1 MYMKAVILGAGRIG
15 RGFVTQLLTLNNVDI
30 TYFDASDAMVEQ
42 MNQIGHYTIHVLGHS
57 DLDLEVDHVKAYP
70 TSDIDQLAACWK
82 ESDFIFTAC
91 GGKNMPSVGK
101 TIGQAFKK
109 LVAIGGVHLSNIIT
123 CENWIDPAKD
133 LEEAILSCLDEKE
146 AKLFKENVGVG
157 ESVILCTGTGAPD
170 PSKVINPIDTWVQN
184 FKYLPIDK
192 DAIKTEIPN
201 WEYIEFVDN
210 FGHLLTQKLY
220 TNNTSCGSVAY
231 LGHLK
236 GLTYMAEAANDVE
249 IEPIMDEIYNEI
261 NQALIQGMG
270 IDAESQYA
278 FSKRAK
284 AKYTDR
290 DIVDKLTRIA
300 RDPLR
305 KLRPE
310 DRLIGPSKIALSI
323 GVKPTAIA
331 LATAAALFYD
341 EPDDESAMKLQEM
354 RKEHGVEYILQN
366 VCQLKPEEELYQM
379 ILSSIDELRAKGWLK
394 E

>member
-1 MYMKAVILGAGRIG
+1 MKAVILGAGRIG

-109 LVAIGGVHLSNIIT
+109 LVTIGGVHLSNIIT

-341 EPDDESAMKLQEM
+341 ESDDESAMKLQQM

>member
-1 MYMKAVILGAGRIG
+1 MKAVILGAGRIG

-42 MNQIGHYTIHVLGHS
+42 MNQIGHYTIHVLGHA

-109 LVAIGGVHLSNIIT
+109 LVTIGGVHLSNIIT

-341 EPDDESAMKLQEM
+341 EPDDESAMKLQQM

>member
-1 MYMKAVILGAGRIG
+1 MKAVILGAGRIG
-15 RGFVTQLLTLNNVDI
+15 RGFETQLLTLNNVDI

-109 LVAIGGVHLSNIIT
+109 LVTIGGVHLSNIIT

-341 EPDDESAMKLQEM
+341 EPDDESAMKLQQM

>member
-1 MYMKAVILGAGRIG
+1 MKAVILGAGRIG

-109 LVAIGGVHLSNIIT
+109 LVTIGGVHLSNIIT

-146 AKLFKENVGVG
+146 ARLFKENVGVG

-341 EPDDESAMKLQEM
+341 EPDDESAMKLQQM

-366 VCQLKPEEELYQM
+366 VCQLKQEEELYQM

>member
-1 MYMKAVILGAGRIG
+1 MKSVILGAGRIG

-109 LVAIGGVHLSNIIT
+109 LVTIGGVHLSNIIT

-341 EPDDESAMKLQEM
+341 EPDDESAMKLQQM

>member
-1 MYMKAVILGAGRIG
+1 MKAVILGAGRIG

-109 LVAIGGVHLSNIIT
+109 LVTIGGVHLSNIIT

-290 DIVDKLTRIA
+290 DIVDKLMRIA

-341 EPDDESAMKLQEM
+341 EPDDESAMKLQQM

>member
-1 MYMKAVILGAGRIG
+1 MKAVILGAGRIG

-109 LVAIGGVHLSNIIT
+109 LVTIGGVHLSNIIT

-341 EPDDESAMKLQEM
+341 EPDDESAMKLQQM

-379 ILSSIDELRAKGWLK
+379 ILSSIDKLRAKGWLK

>member
-1 MYMKAVILGAGRIG
+1 
-15 RGFVTQLLTLNNVDI
+15 
-30 TYFDASDAMVEQ
+30 
-42 MNQIGHYTIHVLGHS
+42 
-57 DLDLEVDHVKAYP
+57 
-70 TSDIDQLAACWK
+70 
-82 ESDFIFTAC
+82 
-91 GGKNMPSVGK
+91 
-101 TIGQAFKK
+101 
-109 LVAIGGVHLSNIIT
+109 
-123 CENWIDPAKD
+123 
-133 LEEAILSCLDEKE
+133 
-146 AKLFKENVGVG
+146 
-157 ESVILCTGTGAPD
+157 
-170 PSKVINPIDTWVQN
+170 
-184 FKYLPIDK
+184 
-192 DAIKTEIPN
+192 
-201 WEYIEFVDN
+201 
-210 FGHLLTQKLY
+210 
-220 TNNTSCGSVAY
+220 
-231 LGHLK
+231 
-236 GLTYMAEAANDVE
+236 
-249 IEPIMDEIYNEI
+249 MDEIYNEI

-341 EPDDESAMKLQEM
+341 EPDDESAMKLQQM

>member
-1 MYMKAVILGAGRIG
+1 MKAVILGAGRIG

-42 MNQIGHYTIHVLGHS
+42 MNQIGHYTIHVLGHA

-109 LVAIGGVHLSNIIT
+109 LVTIGGVHLSNIIT

-341 EPDDESAMKLQEM
+341 EPDDESAMKLQQM

-379 ILSSIDELRAKGWLK
+379 ILSSIDKLRAKGWLK

>member
-1 MYMKAVILGAGRIG
+1 MKAIILGAGRIG
-15 RGFVTQLLTLNNVDI
+15 RGFVTQLLTLNHVDI
-30 TYFDASDAMVEQ
+30 TYFDASDPMVDQ
-42 MNQIGHYTIHVLGHS
+42 MNQVGHYTIHVLGHP
-57 DLDLEVDHVKAYP
+57 DLDLDVEQVKAYP
-70 TSDIDQLAACWK
+70 ISDIDQLAACWK

-109 LVAIGGVHLSNIIT
+109 LVSIDGVHPSNVIT

-133 LEEAILSCLDEKE
+133 LEEAILNCLDEKE
-146 AKLFKENVGVG
+146 TQLFEENIGVG
-157 ESVILCTGTGAPD
+157 EAVILCTGTGAPD
-170 PSKVINPIDTWVQN
+170 PSKVTNPVDTWVQN

-192 DAIKTEIPN
+192 EALKTKIPE

-236 GLTYMAEAANDVE
+236 GLTYMAEAANDPE

-270 IDAESQYA
+270 IDPESQYA

-331 LATAAALFYD
+331 LAAAAALFYD
-341 EPDDESAMKLQEM
+341 EPDDESAVKLQAM

-366 VCQLKPEEELYQM
+366 VCQLKPDEELYQM
-379 ILSSIDELRAKGWLK
+379 ILNGIEELRAKGWLK

>member
-1 MYMKAVILGAGRIG
+1 MKAIILGAGRIG
-15 RGFVTQLLTLNNVDI
+15 RGFVTQLLTLNHVDI
-30 TYFDASDAMVEQ
+30 TYFDASDAMVDQ
-42 MNQIGHYTIHVLGHS
+42 MNQVRHYTIHVLGHP
-57 DLDLEVDHVKAYP
+57 DLDLDVEQVKAYP
-70 TSDIDQLAACWK
+70 ISDIDQLADCWK

-109 LVAIGGVHLSNIIT
+109 LVSIDGVHPSNVIT

-146 AKLFKENVGVG
+146 TQLFKENIGVG
-157 ESVILCTGTGAPD
+157 EAVILCTGTGAPD
-170 PSKVINPIDTWVQN
+170 PSKVTNPVDTWVQN

-192 DAIKTEIPN
+192 EALKTKIPE

-236 GLTYMAEAANDVE
+236 GLTYMAEAANDPE

-270 IDAESQYA
+270 IDPESQYA

-331 LATAAALFYD
+331 LAAAAALFYD
-341 EPDDESAMKLQEM
+341 EPDDESAVKLQEM

-366 VCQLKPEEELYQM
+366 VCQLKPDEELYQM
-379 ILSSIDELRAKGWLK
+379 ILNGIEELRAKGWLK

>member
-1 MYMKAVILGAGRIG
+1 MKAVILGSGRIG

-109 LVAIGGVHLSNIIT
+109 LVTIGGVHLSNIIT

-157 ESVILCTGTGAPD
+157 ESVILCAGTGAPD

-310 DRLIGPSKIALSI
+310 DRLIGPSNIALSI

-341 EPDDESAMKLQEM
+341 EPDDESAMKLQQM

>member
-1 MYMKAVILGAGRIG
+1 MKAVILGAGRIG

-30 TYFDASDAMVEQ
+30 TYFDASDAMIEQ

-109 LVAIGGVHLSNIIT
+109 LVTIGGVHLSNIIT

-341 EPDDESAMKLQEM
+341 EPDDESAMKLQQM

>member
-1 MYMKAVILGAGRIG
+1 MKAVILGAGRIG

-109 LVAIGGVHLSNIIT
+109 LVTIGGVHLSNIIT

-305 KLRPE
+305 KLRPK

-341 EPDDESAMKLQEM
+341 EPDDESAMKLQQM

>member
-1 MYMKAVILGAGRIG
+1 MKAIILGAGRIG

-42 MNQIGHYTIHVLGHS
+42 MNQVGHYTIHVLGHP
-57 DLDLEVDHVKAYP
+57 DLDLEVEHVKAYP
-70 TSDIDQLAACWK
+70 TSNIDQLAACWK

-109 LVAIGGVHLSNIIT
+109 LVMIEGVHPSNVIT

-133 LEEAILSCLDEKE
+133 LKEAIVSCLDENE
-146 AKLFKENVGVG
+146 TKLFKENVGVG

-170 PSKVINPIDTWVQN
+170 PSKITNPVDTWVQN

-192 DAIKTEIPN
+192 EALKTDAPK
-201 WEYIEFVDN
+201 WDYIEFVDN

-236 GLTYMAEAANDVE
+236 GLTYMAEAANDPE

-270 IDAESQYA
+270 IDPESQYA

-341 EPDDESAMKLQEM
+341 EHDDESAMKLQEM

>member
-1 MYMKAVILGAGRIG
+1 MKAVILGAGRIG

-42 MNQIGHYTIHVLGHS
+42 MNQIGHYTIHVLGHA

-109 LVAIGGVHLSNIIT
+109 LVTIGGVHLSNIIT

-133 LEEAILSCLDEKE
+133 LEETILSCLDEKE

-341 EPDDESAMKLQEM
+341 EPDDESAMKLQQM

>member
-1 MYMKAVILGAGRIG
+1 MKAIILGAGRIG
-15 RGFVTQLLTLNNVDI
+15 RGFVTQLLTLNHVDI
-30 TYFDASDAMVEQ
+30 TYFDASDAMVDQ
-42 MNQIGHYTIHVLGHS
+42 MNQVGHYTIHVLGHP
-57 DLDLEVDHVKAYP
+57 DLDLDVEQVKAYP
-70 TSDIDQLAACWK
+70 ISDIDQLAACWK

-109 LVAIGGVHLSNIIT
+109 LVSIDGVHPSNVIT

-133 LEEAILSCLDEKE
+133 LQEAILSCLDEKE
-146 AKLFKENVGVG
+146 TQLFKENIGVG
-157 ESVILCTGTGAPD
+157 EAVILCTGTGAPD
-170 PSKVINPIDTWVQN
+170 PSKVTNPVDTWVQN

-192 DAIKTEIPN
+192 EALKTKIPE

-236 GLTYMAEAANDVE
+236 GLTYMAEAANDPE

-270 IDAESQYA
+270 IDPESQYA

-331 LATAAALFYD
+331 LAAAAALFYD
-341 EPDDESAMKLQEM
+341 EPDDESAVKLQAM

-366 VCQLKPEEELYQM
+366 VCQLKPDEELYQM
-379 ILSSIDELRAKGWLK
+379 ILNGIEELRAKGWLK

>member
-1 MYMKAVILGAGRIG
+1 MKAVILGAGRIG

-109 LVAIGGVHLSNIIT
+109 LVTIGGVHLSNIIT

-341 EPDDESAMKLQEM
+341 EPDDESAMKLQQM
-354 RKEHGVEYILQN
+354 RKEHDVEYILQN

>member
-1 MYMKAVILGAGRIG
+1 MKAVILGAGRIG

-30 TYFDASDAMVEQ
+30 TYFDASDVMVEQ

-109 LVAIGGVHLSNIIT
+109 LVTIGGVHLSNIIT

-310 DRLIGPSKIALSI
+310 DRLIGPSNIALSI

-341 EPDDESAMKLQEM
+341 EPDDESAMKLQQM

>member
-1 MYMKAVILGAGRIG
+1 MKAVILGAGRIG

-109 LVAIGGVHLSNIIT
+109 LVTIGGVHLSNIIT

-146 AKLFKENVGVG
+146 ARLFKENVGVG

-341 EPDDESAMKLQEM
+341 EPDDESAMKLQQM

>member
-1 MYMKAVILGAGRIG
+1 MKAVILGAGRIG

>member
-1 MYMKAVILGAGRIG
+1 MKAIILGAGRIG
-15 RGFVTQLLTLNNVDI
+15 RGFVTQLLTLNHVDI
-30 TYFDASDAMVEQ
+30 TYFDASDAMVDQ
-42 MNQIGHYTIHVLGHS
+42 MNQVGHYTIHVLGHP
-57 DLDLEVDHVKAYP
+57 DLDLDVEQVKAYSI
-70 TSDIDQLAACWK
+70 SDIDQLAACWK

-109 LVAIGGVHLSNIIT
+109 LVSIDGVHPSNVIT

-133 LEEAILSCLDEKE
+133 LQEAILSCLDEKE
-146 AKLFKENVGVG
+146 TQLFKENIGVG
-157 ESVILCTGTGAPD
+157 EAVILCTGTGAPD
-170 PSKVINPIDTWVQN
+170 PSKVTNPVDTWVQN

-192 DAIKTEIPN
+192 EALKTKIPE

-236 GLTYMAEAANDVE
+236 GLTYMAEAANDPE

-270 IDAESQYA
+270 IDPESQYA

-331 LATAAALFYD
+331 LAAAAALFYD
-341 EPDDESAMKLQEM
+341 EPDDESAVKLQAM

-366 VCQLKPEEELYQM
+366 VCQLKPDEELYQM
-379 ILSSIDELRAKGWLK
+379 ILNGIEELRAKGWLK

>member
-1 MYMKAVILGAGRIG
+1 MKAIILGAGRIG
-15 RGFVTQLLTLNNVDI
+15 RGFVTQLLTLNHVDI
-30 TYFDASDAMVEQ
+30 TFFDASEDMVRLLNEHK
-42 MNQIGHYTIHVLGHS
+42 NYDIHVLGHS
-57 DLDLEVDHVKAYP
+57 DLDITVENVKAFP
-70 TSDIDQLAACWK
+70 IQDTQKLAECWK

-101 TIGQAFKK
+101 TIAEAFHQLFEMK
-109 LVAIGGVHLSNIIT
+109 GVHFSNIIT
-123 CENWIDPAKD
+123 CENWIEPAKD
-133 LEEAILSCLDEKE
+133 LKKAILENLSEEEKQSFE
-146 AKLFKENVGVG
+146 EHIGVG

-170 PSKVINPIDTWVQN
+170 PSKLVNPVDTWVQN

-192 DAIKTEIPN
+192 EALKTDIPN
-201 WEYIEFVDN
+201 WEYIEFVDE
-210 FGHLLTQKLY
+210 FGNLLTQKLY

-236 GLTYMAEAANDVE
+236 GLTYMAEAANDPE
-249 IEPIMDEIYNEI
+249 IEPIMDEIYDEI

-300 RDPLR
+300 RDPMR

-341 EPDDESAMKLQEM
+341 EPEDESAMKLKEM
-354 RKEHGVEYILQN
+354 REQHGVEYILQH
-366 VCQLKPEEELYQM
+366 VCELKPDEELYTM
-379 ILSSIDELRAKGWLK
+379 ILNGIDELKRKGWLQ
-394 E
+394 

>member
-1 MYMKAVILGAGRIG
+1 MKAVILGAGRIG

-57 DLDLEVDHVKAYP
+57 DLDLEVDHVKAYS

-109 LVAIGGVHLSNIIT
+109 LVTIGGVHLSNIIT

-323 GVKPTAIA
+323 GVKPAAIA

-341 EPDDESAMKLQEM
+341 EPNDESAMKLQEM

-379 ILSSIDELRAKGWLK
+379 ILNSIDELRTKGWLK

>member
-1 MYMKAVILGAGRIG
+1 MKAVILGAGRIG

-70 TSDIDQLAACWK
+70 TSDIYQLAACWK

-109 LVAIGGVHLSNIIT
+109 LVTIGGVHLSNIIT

-341 EPDDESAMKLQEM
+341 EPDDESAMKLQQM

>member
-1 MYMKAVILGAGRIG
+1 MKAVILGAGRIG

-109 LVAIGGVHLSNIIT
+109 LVTIGGVHLSNIIT

-310 DRLIGPSKIALSI
+310 DRLIGPSNIALSI

-341 EPDDESAMKLQEM
+341 EPDDESAMKLQQM

>member
-1 MYMKAVILGAGRIG
+1 MKAVILGAGRIG
-15 RGFVTQLLTLNNVDI
+15 RGFVTQLLTLNHVDI
-30 TYFDASDAMVEQ
+30 TYFDASDAMVEE

-109 LVAIGGVHLSNIIT
+109 LVTIGGVHLSNIIT

-341 EPDDESAMKLQEM
+341 EPDDESAMKLQQM